1 LSKSPSLEGVSESK
15 ADRWGPRYSPGCREA
30 VKRDDGKRKRKVV
43 IAQELKLSQEGERR
57 GSLVKM
63 AGPPGGA
70 DSA

>member
-15 ADRWGPRYSPGCREA
+15 ADRWGSRYSPGCREA
-30 VKRDDGKRKRKVV
+30 VKSNDEKRKPKVEL
-43 IAQELKLSQEGERR
+43 AQELKLSQEGDRR
-57 GSLVKM
+57 GSLVRT